1 MSSASL
7 SPYPP
12 MKLTLTPSLLQVWL
26 GCHQNSKGRDV
37 DIPHV
42 TGSHCR
48 YSSCHGKPLS
58 QHTVLDD
65 DGLSSQLLSVATNTG
80 ASATA

>member
-1 MSSASL
+1 MGATRIANDGSS
-7 SPYPP
+7 
-12 MKLTLTPSLLQVWL
+12 
-26 GCHQNSKGRDV
+26 V

-58 QHTVLDD
+58 QRPVLYD
-65 DGLSSQLLSVATNTG
+65 DGLSSQLLPVATSTDTG
-80 ASATA
+80 ATA